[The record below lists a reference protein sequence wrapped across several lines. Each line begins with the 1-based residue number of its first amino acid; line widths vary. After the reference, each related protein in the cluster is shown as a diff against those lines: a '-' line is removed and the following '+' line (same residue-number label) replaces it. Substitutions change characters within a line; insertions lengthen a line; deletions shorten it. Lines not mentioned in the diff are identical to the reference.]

1 MNQTLTAHATVTIN
15 APPSTVWNALVNPEM
30 IQQYLFGTE
39 VVADWKV
46 GNPILWKGV
55 WEGKPY
61 EDKGRILEF
70 VPEKRLVT
78 THWSPLSGTPDVPEN
93 YHTVT
98 YELAPEDG
106 GTKLTLTQDNNATEE
121 EKYHSEQNWK
131 MVLGGIK
138 KLLES

>member
-1 MNQTLTAHATVTIN
+1 MNPTLTAHATVTIN

-46 GNPILWKGV
+46 GNPIIWKGV

-78 THWSPLSGTPDVPEN
+78 THWSPLSGTPDVPEH

>member
-1 MNQTLTAHATVTIN
+1 MNPTLTAHATVTIN
-15 APPSTVWNALVNPEM
+15 APPSTVWNALVNPEL

-46 GNPILWKGV
+46 GNPIIWKGV

-121 EKYHSEQNWK
+121 EKYHSEQYWK

-138 KLLES
+138 KLLEG